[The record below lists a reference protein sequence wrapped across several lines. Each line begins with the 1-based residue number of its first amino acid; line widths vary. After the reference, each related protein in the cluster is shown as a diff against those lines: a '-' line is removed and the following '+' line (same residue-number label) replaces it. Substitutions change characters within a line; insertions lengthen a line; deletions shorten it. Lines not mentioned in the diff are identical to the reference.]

1 MFEALRVLVGQGLR
15 QIKRTAAAPFLWFT
29 AIIGLPAFVIGAWTS
44 GPFRWAMF
52 LVGLMVCVCT
62 QISLLY
68 FMRKDPDRLQTETYR
83 LQTRSLSIIESK
95 AQGIQIN
102 PMDIIDILNP
112 EAKGPGKIGPEE
124 RHRLLPQ
131 ADGDA
136 ENEENSS
143 SDDEREQRDE

>member
-1 MFEALRVLVGQGLR
+1 
-15 QIKRTAAAPFLWFT
+15 
-29 AIIGLPAFVIGAWTS
+29 
-44 GPFRWAMF
+44 
-52 LVGLMVCVCT
+52 
-62 QISLLY
+62 
-68 FMRKDPDRLQTETYR
+68 MRKDPDRLQTETYR